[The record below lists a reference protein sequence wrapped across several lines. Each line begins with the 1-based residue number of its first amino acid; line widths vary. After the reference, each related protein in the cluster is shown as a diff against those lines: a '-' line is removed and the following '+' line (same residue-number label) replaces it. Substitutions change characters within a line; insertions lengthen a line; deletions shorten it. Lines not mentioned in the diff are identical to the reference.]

1 MKYLCILISIFF
13 LSSCNNNSYVDNIPI
28 SQEFLNFTV
37 KSGFPYINTLKK
49 ASKGDENAILQIIRF
64 AYKTDDLNAVDH
76 GVIFS
81 LMVLNLGD
89 DFFLNFI
96 KKQDIEYRDLSAK
109 MFEAAIEYDKDL
121 SDLNIKLKHSFE
133 YLFEK

>member
-1 MKYLCILISIFF
+1 MRYLCILISIFF
-13 LSSCNNNSYVDNIPI
+13 FSSCNNDSYVENIPI

-64 AYKTDDLNAVDH
+64 AYKTDDLNAVEH
-76 GVIFS
+76 GLIFS
-81 LMVLNLGD
+81 RLVLNLGD

-96 KKQDIEYRDLSAK
+96 KKQDIEYVELSLK
-109 MFEAAIEYDKDL
+109 MFEAAMEYDKEL
-121 SDLNIKLKHSFE
+121 SDLNQKLKLSFD
-133 YLFEK
+133 YILKK